1 MTKNVDIVDIARE
14 AGVSIATVSRVIN
27 NIPVVKEET
36 RRKVLAVL
44 QKTNY
49 RVNAVAKN
57 LRTSKTNNIGI
68 IYTSVMMAFYNIISK
83 GVEDRANQNN
93 YSVFFCNSGDD
104 PRQEKEY
111 LSVLHEKRVDG
122 IILSPTGLN
131 VGQIRHIIAFGIPVC
146 IIDRAVDGVSCDM
159 VIVNNR
165 EASRRAVEH
174 MIDQG
179 YGRIGFISGPRERSN
194 ALLRHQGYVD
204 ALENTGREVEE
215 KLVVYGD
222 FTFQSGYEGTL
233 ELLDSQRMD
242 ALFVANERMGGGAL
256 KALDERKICIGRD
269 LGFAMWDD
277 PFWTTLIKPN
287 ITAISQ
293 PVYTIGTT
301 AADLL
306 FKRIEGE
313 NEYDSGPV
321 KVTLEADLI
330 VRESTSCRV
339 P

>member
-1 MTKNVDIVDIARE
+1 MAKNYDIIDVARE

-44 QKTNY
+44 EKTNY

-57 LRTSKTNNIGI
+57 LRTRKTNNIGI

-83 GVEDRANQNN
+83 GVEDRANANN

-104 PRQEKEY
+104 SRQERDY

-122 IILSPTGLN
+122 IILSPTGQN
-131 VGQIRHIIAFGIPVC
+131 IEQIGRIIAFGIPVC
-146 IIDRAVDGVSCDM
+146 IIDRIVDGISCDM
-159 VIVNNR
+159 VTVNNR
-165 EASRRAVEH
+165 EATRRAVEH
-174 MIDQG
+174 LIGRG
-179 YGRIGFISGPRERSN
+179 YDRIGFIAGPDERSN
-194 ALLRHQGYVD
+194 ARMRHQGYVD
-204 ALENTGREVEE
+204 ALEMSGRIIDE
-215 KLVVYGD
+215 KLIFHGD

-233 ELLDSQRMD
+233 NLLEREKMD

-256 KALDERKICIGRD
+256 KALDERKIVIGRD
-269 LGFAMWDD
+269 LGFVMWDD

-287 ITAISQ
+287 ITAVSQ

-306 FKRIEGE
+306 FKRIDGE

-321 KVTLEADLI
+321 KVTLEADLVI
-330 VRESTSCRV
+330 RESA
-339 P
+339 